1 MKKYIVLLSLLMLSI
16 ATYSQVAI
24 NSNGSSPHTSA
35 MLDVSSSSK
44 GLLIPRV
51 YLQSLFENTTIAA
64 PATGLLIYNTNGN
77 LNKGK
82 GFYYNSGTTASPN
95 WQAMHDLI
103 LPYTKATSTNGSAFT
118 IENYSQ
124 NTAST
129 AIKAVAGGA
138 GNALETV
145 GGVKIAGP
153 GQSPAQ
159 GKVLTSDANG
169 NGTWQGAI
177 AFKAVGIKN
186 GASAEFA
193 DDVEKKVPFRSIL
206 YDISNNFIDAF
217 SSPHSTFTAPAHG
230 IYRFDVKL
238 KWLNPGDG
246 RFWTDVRCK
255 RGNQEFKVL
264 ENFGLDVSLIEFGG
278 DVELQAG
285 DQVFVVARQITG
297 ATVSLLDWDNDWLQ
311 SHFSGRMVTRL

>member
-1 MKKYIVLLSLLMLSI
+1 MKKYAALLSLLMLSI
-16 ATYSQVAI
+16 ASYSQVAI
-24 NSNGSSPHTSA
+24 NSNASSPHTSA

-51 YLQSLFENTTIAA
+51 YLQSLVDNSTIAN
-64 PATGLLIYNTNGN
+64 PATGLLVYNTNGN

-82 GFYYNSGTTASPN
+82 GFYYNAGTTASPN
-95 WQAMHDLI
+95 WQAMHDLMF
-103 LPYTKATSTNGSAFT
+103 PYTKGTSTNGSAFT

-145 GGVKIAGP
+145 GGVKITGA

-169 NGTWQGAI
+169 NATWQGAI
-177 AFKAVGIKN
+177 AFKAVGIKF
-186 GASAEFA
+186 GGSAEFA
-193 DDVEKKVPFRSIL
+193 DNVEKKVPFRSIV
-206 YDISNNFIDAF
+206 YDMSNNFIDAF
-217 SSPHSTFTAPAHG
+217 SSPHSTFTAPVHG

-238 KWLNPGDG
+238 NWLNPGNG

-264 ENFGLDVSLIEFGG
+264 ENFEMDVSRIEFGG

-285 DQVFVVARQITG
+285 DQLFVIARQSTG
-297 ATVSLLDWDNDWLQ
+297 ATVSLLDWENDWLQ
-311 SHFSGRMVTRL
+311 SHFSGRLVIRL